1 MNIFLRELTN
11 RLISYLI
18 RVSKGDTN
26 EEKIEHLLRKSL
38 LFALMAMIFAATMTS
53 KYLVTGWYMT
63 DLEKSVEKIDTFMG
77 TQQENMNQLFRING
91 EQYTTIIR
99 LSKENKDMRDDIRTV
114 LQNNARLEQQNKE
127 LRNQIKIRGKKK

>member
-26 EEKIEHLLRKSL
+26 EERIEHLLRKTL
-38 LFALMAMIFAATMTS
+38 LFALMAMILAATMTS
-53 KYLVTGWYMT
+53 KYLVTGWYMN

-91 EQYTTIIR
+91 EQYTTIMK
-99 LSKENKDMRDDIRTV
+99 LSKENQDMRNDILTILKSKDEVERE
-114 LQNNARLEQQNKE
+114 NRRLKTE
-127 LRNQIKIRGKKK
+127 LELKGKK

>member
-26 EEKIEHLLRKSL
+26 EERIEHLLRKTL
-38 LFALMAMIFAATMTS
+38 LFAMMAMILAATMTS
-53 KYLVTGWYMT
+53 KYLVTGWYMN

-91 EQYTTIIR
+91 EQYTTIMK
-99 LSKENKDMRDDIRTV
+99 LSKENQDMRNDILTILKSKDEVERE
-114 LQNNARLEQQNKE
+114 NRRLKTE
-127 LRNQIKIRGKKK
+127 LELKGKK

>member
-26 EEKIEHLLRKSL
+26 EERIEHLLRKTL
-38 LFALMAMIFAATMTS
+38 LFAMMAMILAATMTS
-53 KYLVTGWYMT
+53 KYLVTGWYMN

-91 EQYTTIIR
+91 EQYTTIMK
-99 LSKENKDMRDDIRTV
+99 LSKENQDMRNDILTILKNKDEVERE
-114 LQNNARLEQQNKE
+114 NRRLKTE
-127 LRNQIKIRGKKK
+127 LELKGKK